1 MDILKQ
7 AIDTAE
13 ALGMPLTQTTKL
25 AYDVLG
31 GYDYKELA
39 QFVDN
44 KQLEKFVKSQVKD
57 VLTNRTEALY
67 LKPITL
73 KDTIYIV
80 LGKALNDNALICCR
94 QGDDYRVALTPSQ
107 KGITLTAES
116 ELSDDF
122 RQYYNDVVSKVE
134 FAQSVEHD
142 LANYKLDRCDDKT
155 GWEIGKAY
163 LDLKEVVYD
172 TQNPLSWGFNFFKV
186 VYSLPESSSD
196 VRVVPCLLLKES
208 KDLNLFVRK

>member
-7 AIDTAE
+7 AISTAE

-44 KQLEKFVKSQVKD
+44 KQLEKFVKTQVKD
-57 VLTNRTEALY
+57 VLSNRTEALY

-107 KGITLTAES
+107 KGITLTDES
-116 ELSDDF
+116 ALTDDF

-134 FAQSVEHD
+134 FAKSVEHD

-155 GWEIGKAY
+155 GWEIGKSY

-172 TQNPLSWGFNFFKV
+172 TQNPLAWGFNFFKV
-186 VYSLPESSSD
+186 IYALPESSTD
-196 VRVVPCLLLKES
+196 VRVVPCLLLRES
-208 KDLNLFVRK
+208 KDLNLLVRK

>member
-44 KQLEKFVKSQVKD
+44 KQLEKFVKSQVKE
-57 VLTNRTEALY
+57 VLNNRTEALY

-172 TQNPLSWGFNFFKV
+172 TQNPLAWGFNFFKV

>member
-107 KGITLTAES
+107 KGITLTNES

-172 TQNPLSWGFNFFKV
+172 TQNPLAWGFNFFKV

>member
-172 TQNPLSWGFNFFKV
+172 TQNPLAWGFNFFKV

>member
-57 VLTNRTEALY
+57 VLSNRTEALY

-116 ELSDDF
+116 ELTDDF

-172 TQNPLSWGFNFFKV
+172 TQNPLAWGFNFFKV

>member
-44 KQLEKFVKSQVKD
+44 KQLEKFVKSQVKN
-57 VLTNRTEALY
+57 VLTNRTEGLY

-172 TQNPLSWGFNFFKV
+172 TQNPLAWGFNFFKV